1 MADAARKTL
10 SLDELVASGIDVG
23 GRAADRIKIRVPGVG
38 WMIIALPLG
47 EVLPNGEPDDDSE
60 LTPTQRRIMAVLE
73 KSKEPMTRRAIA
85 NRIGRET
92 VGGKFSQYVSDLVS
106 RGLLFEHA
114 GEVADDSR
122 KFKTP

>member
-114 GEVADDSR
+114 G
-122 KFKTP
+122 